1 MHKYV
6 FLKKQKSN
14 LPVLLSLKI
23 LVNYDVV
30 IIKTICLARHPSNIY
45 VASPLGPRLSSRLA
59 ISMVTATTTVS
70 ETGHNAF
77 SLNQRCLRGMN
88 VSASRPAPP
97 FPICHRKRILGDRL
111 TKQLCCILLAN
122 DKAIAQPLFAVH
134 YLVSLTAFRI
144 CLFGSVVSRK
154 ELLAMLSDAGLI
166 QSFLAVS
173 TQ

>member
-1 MHKYV
+1 M
-6 FLKKQKSN
+6 
-14 LPVLLSLKI
+14 
-23 LVNYDVV
+23 NYDVV
-30 IIKTICLARHPSNIY
+30 IIKTICLARHLSNIY

-77 SLNQRCLRGMN
+77 SLNQRCLRGDERMN
-88 VSASRPAPP
+88 VSFFYCLWSRPAPP